1 MEIEFHRA
9 ALTRHRIQLKKK
21 KNPSGFHAVKSSCKF
36 ILGTLGVEPG
46 HSFILFLME
55 SVLMSKVIL
64 YLPLLHSFHI

>member
-1 MEIEFHRA
+1 MEIEFHWA
-9 ALTRHRIQLKKK
+9 ALTWHRIQLKK
-21 KNPSGFHAVKSSCKF
+21 NPPGFHAVKSPCKF
-36 ILGTLGVEPG
+36 ILGTSGVEPG